1 MVLTIMTKRTMK
13 RAAAD
18 VGFIMVAYN
27 FRRILNS
34 VGKKVFKELMEKL
47 ILYFFQLLN
56 PYKHLSSIL
65 SHPIFITIY
74 TNNFSS
80 LRHIA

>member
-1 MVLTIMTKRTMK
+1 MTKRTMK

-27 FRRILNS
+27 FRRILNI

-47 ILYFFQLLN
+47 VCIFMNYFN
-56 PYKHLSSIL
+56 PHRIIQSIL
-65 SHPIFITIY
+65 SHPIFKIIY
-74 TNNFSS
+74 TNYFSS
-80 LRHIA
+80 TRHIA